1 MTGISEENVIRLR
14 WLVLVLMGLTVFG
27 VYFAY
32 DSVVPIQGSI
42 MSEMGVDEAQYG
54 LLFSLYSLPNVFF
67 VLIGGLLL
75 DRFGIRKMGLVF
87 AGLALVGVLLTVIG
101 SFTAFW
107 MMLLGRL
114 VYGIGAESA
123 SIAMM
128 KILAKWFKGK
138 EFGFAFGLYITIVRL
153 GNVASLNLG
162 AWLQEWTGSWH
173 HGLTA
178 AVVIMAMSFVA
189 YFVYTRMD
197 KTNEQFF
204 IDRGDVEQAEEFNP
218 KVIFSF
224 SRTYWFVNIL
234 CVTFY
239 SGVLGF
245 VAFSNDFLTST
256 YGMTAVRAGFY
267 GSLIFVS
274 TMIATPLFGLAA
286 DKFGKR
292 ASIMITGSVFIV
304 PAYLMLGLTT
314 VHPAVSIV
322 LIGIAFSLVPAALWA
337 SVPIIVPENRI
348 GTAMGLI
355 TMVQNIGLM
364 VVPWVAGLLTVKAG
378 GDYTNTMIL
387 FAALGV
393 VGLFFS
399 IGLIWSE
406 RKGPPT
412 GIELPTAQAQALN
425 DAA

>member
-1 MTGISEENVIRLR
+1 MTGLSDDNVIRLR

-42 MSEMGVDEAQYG
+42 MSAMGVDEAQYG
-54 LLFSLYSLPNVFF
+54 LLFSLYSLPNVVF

-87 AGLALVGVLLTVIG
+87 AGLALAGVLLTVIG
-101 SFTAFW
+101 SMTAFW
-107 MMLLGRL
+107 VMLAGRL
-114 VYGIGAESA
+114 IYGIGAESS
-123 SIAMM
+123 SIAMI

-138 EFGFAFGLYITIVRL
+138 EFGFAFGLYISIVRL

-162 AWLQEWTGSWH
+162 AWLQDWTGSWRY
-173 HGLTA
+173 GLWA
-178 AVVIMAMSFVA
+178 AVAIMAASFVA
-189 YFVYTRMD
+189 YLVYTVMD
-197 KTNEQFF
+197 QAKERYF
-204 IDRGDVEQAEEFNP
+204 IDRGDVEQTEKFDP
-218 KVIFSF
+218 KVIFRF
-224 SRTYWFVNIL
+224 KRTYWFVNIL

-256 YGMTAVRAGFY
+256 YGMTAIRAGFY

-274 TMIATPLFGLAA
+274 TIIATPLFGLVA

-292 ASIMITGSVFIV
+292 ATIMIMGSIFIV
-304 PAYLMLGLTT
+304 PAYLMLGLTG
-314 VHPAVSIV
+314 VHPAISIV
-322 LIGIAFSLVPAALWA
+322 MIGIAFSLVPAALWA
-337 SVPIIVPENRI
+337 SVPIIVAENRI

-364 VVPWVAGLLTVKAG
+364 VVPWLAGLLTARS
-378 GDYTNTMIL
+378 GDYTYTMIL

-412 GIELPTAQAQALN
+412 GIELPTAEAQRFN
-425 DAA
+425 EAA